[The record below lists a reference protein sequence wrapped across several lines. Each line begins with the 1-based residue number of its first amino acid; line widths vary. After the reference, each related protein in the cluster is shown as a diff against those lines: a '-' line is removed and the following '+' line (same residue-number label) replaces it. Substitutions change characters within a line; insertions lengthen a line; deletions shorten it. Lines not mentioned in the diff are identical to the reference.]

1 MYRESARARED
12 QSGAVAQR
20 ASSVA
25 AEYARHARRLDTAYS
40 AVGTTP
46 IQDRL
51 RSFSQVR
58 ALVFGQFG
66 EASADVHHLLAEA
79 ATRMARSEWRR
90 WGARSMAEARAFFIA
105 SLRRQLGVCV
115 VREFARHRCT
125 RPSSLRRPSPPI
137 DCARA
142 RPVAC
147 EPASIRLARLRGSR
161 GKSGREAAAYCG
173 EVGDAGY
180 YWG

>member
-1 MYRESARARED
+1 M
-12 QSGAVAQR
+12 
-20 ASSVA
+20 
-25 AEYARHARRLDTAYS
+25 T
-40 AVGTTP
+40 GTTP

-58 ALVFGQFG
+58 ALVFGQYG

-115 VREFARHRCT
+115 VREFARHRLD
-125 RPSSLRRPSPPI
+125 RVAYIGVPRAALERRQRSGG
-137 DCARA
+137 
-142 RPVAC
+142 
-147 EPASIRLARLRGSR
+147 SGQLGTGGLRGMRDDMAPVPSDFHVHQAW
-161 GKSGREAAAYCG
+161 GRPERP
-173 EVGDAGY
+173 DA
-180 YWG
+180 